1 MRRALEWWSKELV
14 LGDAQRY
21 RLRALECGQRAG
33 TATDPKNEAKWH
45 ELERV
50 WLELAVL
57 VEADQKLGQNQ
68 AASKP
73 H

>member
-1 MRRALEWWSKELV
+1 MV

-21 RLRALECGQRAG
+21 RLRAVECRQKAG
-33 TATDPKNEAKWH
+33 TARDPKDKANWH

-50 WLELAVL
+50 WLELAVR
-57 VEADQKLGQNQ
+57 VEADQKLGQQ
-68 AASKP
+68 SAPSKF

>member
-1 MRRALEWWSKELV
+1 MTAS
-14 LGDAQRY
+14 DAHRY

-33 TATDPKNEAKWH
+33 TATDPKDKANWH

-50 WLELAVL
+50 WLDLAVR
-57 VEADQKLGQNQ
+57 VEADEKPGRRP
-68 AASKP
+68 ATSKA

>member
-1 MRRALEWWSKELV
+1 VVEKELV

-50 WLELAVL
+50 WLELAVR
-57 VEADQKLGQNQ
+57 VEAEKKVRRQPAPSN
-68 AASKP
+68 S